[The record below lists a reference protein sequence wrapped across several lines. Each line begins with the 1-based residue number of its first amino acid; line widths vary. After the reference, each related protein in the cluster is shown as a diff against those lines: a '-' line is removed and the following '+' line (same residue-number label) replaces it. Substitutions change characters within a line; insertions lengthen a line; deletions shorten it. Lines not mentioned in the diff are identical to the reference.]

1 MKVAVPMGYKT
12 PTNQMHLFLLQKS
25 LEPKKTRSRNKKLG
39 LEVILWINQP
49 DNDRFENGNY
59 SEN

>member
-1 MKVAVPMGYKT
+1 MGYKT